1 MRSRFMK
8 TFLLAIAILQIVAMS
23 ATAAPSCCTTNVP
36 TTAPL
41 TDASVYQLES
51 EWTSDKGEI
60 VRLNQL
66 RGKVQVVTMFFASC
80 AYVCPV
86 LVNNAQEIEA
96 KLRAAGVEE
105 VEFVLVTFDTEND
118 TVEKLHSYRQ
128 QRHLGSNWRV
138 LRGVSEDVAELAALL
153 GVKFKKEPSGQ
164 YAHSNVIT
172 ILDKEGEI
180 VHQQIGLNVDPAG
193 SLAAINKALNTSK

>member
-1 MRSRFMK
+1 MK
-8 TFLLAIAILQIVAMS
+8 TFLLAIAFFQMAAMT

-36 TTAPL
+36 VAAPL

-51 EWTSDKGEI
+51 EWTSDKGEA

-86 LVNNAQEIEA
+86 LVNNAQEIES

-118 TVEKLHSYRQ
+118 TLEKLHSYRQ
-128 QRHLGSNWRV
+128 QRHLGNNWRL
-138 LRGVSEDVAELAALL
+138 LRGGSEDVAELAALL
-153 GVKFKKEPSGQ
+153 GVKYKKEPSGQ

-193 SLAAINKALNTSK
+193 SLAAINKALDTSK